1 MSGFLCRDVASLTQ
15 SRWSIRV
22 RQSPGV
28 RLFASS
34 QTLCTRNRAL
44 KEKEPATTNL
54 RKTLI
59 WLFDSLVIAKF
70 TLLKIIKNCFCF
82 QPPTPLSIFF

>member
-44 KEKEPATTNL
+44 KEKEPATTNQAWANPG
-54 RKTLI
+54 K
-59 WLFDSLVIAKF
+59 SS
-70 TLLKIIKNCFCF
+70 
-82 QPPTPLSIFF
+82 QPTYKCG